1 MKKKLI
7 YGILFIGVLITLI
20 GMIDVSSGKTKEKI
34 VTSTEIELDTINTIM
49 LPEIVIIGKKR
60 ELLKN

>member
-7 YGILFIGVLITLI
+7 YGLLFIVIQFTLI

-34 VTSTEIELDTINTIM
+34 VTQTEIVLDTINTIM
-49 LPEIVIIGKKR
+49 LPEVVIIGKKG
-60 ELLKN
+60 N

>member
-7 YGILFIGVLITLI
+7 YGFLFIVILFTLI

-34 VTSTEIELDTINTIM
+34 VTQTEIVLDTINTIM
-49 LPEIVIIGKKR
+49 LPEVVIIGKKG
-60 ELLKN
+60 N

>member
-7 YGILFIGVLITLI
+7 YGFLFIVILFTLI

-34 VTSTEIELDTINTIM
+34 VAQTEIVLDTINTIM
-49 LPEIVIIGKKR
+49 LPEVVIIGKK
-60 ELLKN
+60 EN

>member
-7 YGILFIGVLITLI
+7 YGFLFIVILFTLI

-34 VTSTEIELDTINTIM
+34 VTQTEIVLDTINTIM
-49 LPEIVIIGKKR
+49 LPEVVIIGKK
-60 ELLKN
+60 EN

>member
-7 YGILFIGVLITLI
+7 YGFLFIVILFTLI

-34 VTSTEIELDTINTIM
+34 VTQTEIVLDTINTIM
-49 LPEIVIIGKKR
+49 LPEVVIPYKKR
-60 ELLKN
+60 IN

>member
-7 YGILFIGVLITLI
+7 YGFLFIVILFTLI

-34 VTSTEIELDTINTIM
+34 VAQTEIVLDTINTIM
-49 LPEIVIIGKKR
+49 LPEVVIIGKKG
-60 ELLKN
+60 N